1 MKSDNYFNSDEFK
14 KKLQQY
20 REMLQSGERVYFDAD
35 TLLDIAEYFDAT
47 HRHDLARDCANYAHQ
62 LHPDEA
68 LPLIYMARLSLDD
81 GKLDQAKQMA
91 SAVVEKECYEYYLLH
106 GEILL
111 YQLDINKANAFLI
124 RR

>member
-81 GKLDQAKQMA
+81 GNLIKPNRWHRLSLKKNATNIIYYTERYFSISRHKQG
-91 SAVVEKECYEYYLLH
+91 KCL
-106 GEILL
+106 
-111 YQLDINKANAFLI
+111 F
-124 RR
+124 